1 MEKEIQLKNFEG
13 DEVFPITKSSLV
25 VFDDG
30 DNLCEK
36 LENINEDVI
45 KNIQDEINNKTSNIV
60 NDLNKI
66 NFELRLN
73 SYVTTENMKCVFV
86 DTFDSED
93 NIILTEGK
101 FEEGKIYI

>member
-13 DEVFPITKSSLV
+13 DKVFPITKPSLV

-30 DNLCEK
+30 DSLCKK

-73 SYVTTENMKCVFV
+73 SYVTSEDMRCVFV
-86 DTFDSED
+86 DTFDSEGS
-93 NIILTEGK
+93 IILTEGR